1 MGSTNSVCDSV
12 KLQDQLET
20 TMSTSNPAPGVGGTA
35 KDGGLSTA
43 ASVADGGPSA
53 QQPDNTSQYLP
64 PGGESREKP
73 FTRSEANAQTS
84 NPAPGVG
91 GTAQDGGLSTA
102 ATVADGGPNSKEADA
117 VEVSITGQH
126 GSIMCMSNDLMK
138 KFNPTRLSR

>member
-91 GTAQDGGLSTA
+91 GTAQDGGPSQLQPSQTA
-102 ATVADGGPNSKEADA
+102 ARIARRSTRTTSRR
-117 VEVSITGQH
+117 SR
-126 GSIMCMSNDLMK
+126 GSGYRI
-138 KFNPTRLSR
+138 

>member
-1 MGSTNSVCDSV
+1 MLLSHTS
-12 KLQDQLET
+12 T

-73 FTRSEANAQTS
+73 
-84 NPAPGVG
+84 
-91 GTAQDGGLSTA
+91 QDGGISTA
-102 ATVADGGPNSKEADA
+102 ATVADGGPNSKEADPDYKPP
-117 VEVSITGQH
+117 Q
-126 GSIMCMSNDLMK
+126 
-138 KFNPTRLSR
+138 

>member
-1 MGSTNSVCDSV
+1 MLTAITIT
-12 KLQDQLET
+12 T

-73 FTRSEANAQTS
+73 SVIEVSPR
-84 NPAPGVG
+84 
-91 GTAQDGGLSTA
+91 QDGGLSTA
-102 ATVADGGPNSKEADA
+102 ATVADGGPNSKEADPDYKPP
-117 VEVSITGQH
+117 Q
-126 GSIMCMSNDLMK
+126 
-138 KFNPTRLSR
+138 

>member
-1 MGSTNSVCDSV
+1 
-12 KLQDQLET
+12 
-20 TMSTSNPAPGVGGTA
+20 MSTSNPAPGVGGTA

-91 GTAQDGGLSTA
+91 GTAQDGGISTA
-102 ATVADGGPNSKEADA
+102 ATVADGGPNSKEADPDYKPP
-117 VEVSITGQH
+117 Q
-126 GSIMCMSNDLMK
+126 
-138 KFNPTRLSR
+138 